1 MGNEKALV
9 AHLFLTIYTTFAD
22 TNGNKMN
29 EEQRKLSKAELRRKE
44 AFDAEN
50 ERRIAEGYVRHD
62 LTVSVA
68 KANWLGLLMTMPFVL
83 ILMGLFTVLTPMD
96 YEESGMAEASFFPLV
111 VVAVVL
117 LLTVLH
123 ELIHGAV
130 FGWFAPHRY
139 KAIQFGVIWSMM
151 TPYCACTEPLTRN
164 QYILGAAMPTIVV
177 GFLPAAIA
185 IAMNDLGWFV
195 IALLM
200 VIGGGG
206 DMLIILKLL
215 MFRAKGK
222 DAVFCDHPTLP
233 GLVAYTQLGTDRIL
247 LRPWREEDAEALFKY
262 ASDAEVGPRAGW
274 APHRSVE
281 ESLEII
287 RTVFHNDTTWAIV
300 WKETQEPIGA
310 IGYGPSCE
318 CDLPARP
325 DEPTV
330 GYWVGKPYWNRGICS
345 EALRLL
351 LEHVCSTTAIPSL
364 ISGHY
369 VDNPASGRVMEKC
382 GFKATGETCYS
393 PKLVGGAD
401 RPTRVLRW
409 ERGGAKVQK

>member
-1 MGNEKALV
+1 MSEK
-9 AHLFLTIYTTFAD
+9 
-22 TNGNKMN
+22 
-29 EEQRKLSKAELRRKE
+29 QRKLSKAELRRKA

-68 KANWLGLLMTMPFVL
+68 KANWLGLLVTMPFVL
-83 ILMGLFTVLTPMD
+83 VLMGLFTVLTPMD
-96 YEESGMAEASFFPLV
+96 YEKSSMADASFFPLV

-206 DMLIILKLL
+206 DMLIIWKLIT
-215 MFRAKGK
+215 FHTDSKEV
-222 DAVFCDHPTLP
+222 VFCDHPTEP
-233 GLVAYTQLGTDRIL
+233 GLVAYAQLGTDRIL

-262 ASDAEVGPRAGW
+262 ASDA
-274 APHRSVE
+274 
-281 ESLEII
+281 
-287 RTVFHNDTTWAIV
+287 
-300 WKETQEPIGA
+300 
-310 IGYGPSCE
+310 
-318 CDLPARP
+318 
-325 DEPTV
+325 
-330 GYWVGKPYWNRGICS
+330 
-345 EALRLL
+345 
-351 LEHVCSTTAIPSL
+351 
-364 ISGHY
+364 
-369 VDNPASGRVMEKC
+369 
-382 GFKATGETCYS
+382 
-393 PKLVGGAD
+393 
-401 RPTRVLRW
+401 
-409 ERGGAKVQK
+409 

>member
-1 MGNEKALV
+1 MNCLRYFCLELMKKEMSEK
-9 AHLFLTIYTTFAD
+9 
-22 TNGNKMN
+22 
-29 EEQRKLSKAELRRKE
+29 QRKLSKAELRRKE

-50 ERRIAEGYVRHD
+50 ERRIAEGFVRHD

-68 KANWLGLLMTMPFVL
+68 KANWLGLILSMPFVL
-83 ILMGLFTVLTPMD
+83 ILMGLFTVLTPSEH
-96 YEESGMAEASFFPLV
+96 EEWSMGEASFFPLV

-139 KAIQFGVIWSMM
+139 KAIQFGVIWSML

-222 DAVFCDHPTLP
+222 ETVFCDHPTLP

-300 WKETQEPIGA
+300 WKATQEPIGA

-345 EALRLL
+345 EALRLML
-351 LEHVCSTTAIPSL
+351 DHLVYTTSIPSL

-382 GFKATGETCYS
+382 GFQATGETCYS

-401 RPTRVLRW
+401 CPIRVLRW
-409 ERGGAKVQK
+409 ERGRG

>member
-1 MGNEKALV
+1 MSEK
-9 AHLFLTIYTTFAD
+9 
-22 TNGNKMN
+22 
-29 EEQRKLSKAELRRKE
+29 QRKLSKAELRRKA

-68 KANWLGLLMTMPFVL
+68 KANWLGLLVTMPFVL
-83 ILMGLFTVLTPMD
+83 VLMGLFTVLTPMD
-96 YEESGMAEASFFPLV
+96 YEKSSMADASFFPLV

-206 DMLIILKLL
+206 DMLIIWKLIT
-215 MFRAKGK
+215 FHTDSKEV
-222 DAVFCDHPTLP
+222 VFCDHPTEP
-233 GLVAYTQLGTDRIL
+233 GLVAYAQLGTDRIL

-330 GYWVGKPYWNRGICS
+330 GYWGGKPYWNRGICS

-351 LEHVCSTTAIPSL
+351 LEHICSTTTIPSL

-382 GFKATGETCYS
+382 GFKEMGETCCS
-393 PKLVGGAD
+393 PRLVGGAD
-401 RPTRVLRW
+401 RPIRVLRW
-409 ERGGAKVQK
+409 ERGGAKVRK